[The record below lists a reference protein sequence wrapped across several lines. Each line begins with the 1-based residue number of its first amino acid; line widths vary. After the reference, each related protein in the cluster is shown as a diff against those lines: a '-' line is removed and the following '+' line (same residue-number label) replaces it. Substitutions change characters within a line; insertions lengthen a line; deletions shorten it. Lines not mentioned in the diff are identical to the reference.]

1 LIGIR
6 QSQLWGIWFR
16 FKWNEFNELHFS
28 GGMKLIVSGQNLDVV
43 QTPMMK
49 FVYNVSVFEFI
60 TVSWRDVRIGWDVS

>member
-1 LIGIR
+1 MIGIR
-6 QSQLWGIWFR
+6 QNRLWGSWCR
-16 FKWNEFNELHFS
+16 FKWNEFNELRFS

-60 TVSWRDVRIGWDVS
+60 TVSWRDVRIEWDVS